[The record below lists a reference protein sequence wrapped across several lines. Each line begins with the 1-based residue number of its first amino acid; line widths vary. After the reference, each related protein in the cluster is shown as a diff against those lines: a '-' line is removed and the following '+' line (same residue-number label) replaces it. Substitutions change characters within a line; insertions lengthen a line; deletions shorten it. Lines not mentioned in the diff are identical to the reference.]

1 MKKTSKSSNEMPQ
14 KDGSMRYVFTFNN
27 NTSNS
32 DKNEIIESHKVF
44 IDELLEEFNGELF
57 GDIINVD
64 NSEDEDV
71 IIESYA
77 KTYIPE
83 KSLKEMNSSITLQT
97 MGIGDSNVEVVEF
110 ETGHWQQ
117 YEKISVVEGT
127 IENNQKN
134 GDREYVD
141 NLNKTMWPVK
151 LI

>member
-1 MKKTSKSSNEMPQ
+1 MKKTSKSTKEMP
-14 KDGSMRYVFTFNN
+14 KKGGSMRYVFMFHSD
-27 NTSNS
+27 TSNTG
-32 DKNEIIESHKVF
+32 KNEIIESHKVF
-44 IDELLEEFNGELF
+44 TDELLEEFKGELF

-77 KTYIPE
+77 FAYISG
-83 KSLKEMNSSITLQT
+83 KSLKEMNSSITLRT
-97 MGIGDSNVEVVEF
+97 MDIGDSNVEVVEF

-117 YEKISVVEGT
+117 YEKVSVVEGT

-141 NLNKTMWPVK
+141 NLNKTMWPIK